1 MQFCQKNVK
10 AIDFYGKISYKIFK
24 GKDIAPNKTGG
35 EFL

>member
-10 AIDFYGKISYKIFK
+10 AIDFYGEISYKIFE
-24 GKDIAPNKTGG
+24 GEDIAPNKTGG